1 MINAGTASKTQA
13 TILIV
18 EDHDALRDSLRN
30 WLTSIFQDCVILQ
43 AGTGEEAL
51 GLCRAHLPEI
61 VLMDIM
67 LPEMSG
73 IETTRLIKN
82 VVPDA
87 HVVMLSIYE
96 DSAYKTDASA
106 AGAIA
111 YISKRKMGTELV
123 PLIAKLLSGKAPGP
137 ELGGIKDNGTE
148 AGERKTA

>member
-1 MINAGTASKTQA
+1 MEKAGTASKSQA

-18 EDHDALRDSLRN
+18 EDHDALRNSLGN

-43 AGTGEEAL
+43 ARTGEEAL
-51 GLCRAHLPEI
+51 GLCHAHLPEI

-73 IETTRLIKN
+73 IETARLVKG

-96 DSAYKTDASA
+96 DSAYKTDAAA
-106 AGAIA
+106 AGAKA

-123 PLIAKLLSGKAPGP
+123 PLIAELLSGKGSRPLN
-137 ELGGIKDNGTE
+137 EE
-148 AGERKTA
+148 

>member
-1 MINAGTASKTQA
+1 MQNVGTASNNQA

-30 WLTSIFQDCVILQ
+30 WLTSIFQDCVFLQ
-43 AGTGEEAL
+43 AKTGEEAL
-51 GLCRAHLPEI
+51 ELCHAHLPEI

-73 IETTRLIKN
+73 IETTRRIKGA
-82 VVPDA
+82 VPDA

-96 DSAYKTDASA
+96 DSAYKTDATA
-106 AGAIA
+106 AGAVA

-123 PLIAKLLSGKAPGP
+123 PFITKLLSGKGSRPLD
-137 ELGGIKDNGTE
+137 EE
-148 AGERKTA
+148 